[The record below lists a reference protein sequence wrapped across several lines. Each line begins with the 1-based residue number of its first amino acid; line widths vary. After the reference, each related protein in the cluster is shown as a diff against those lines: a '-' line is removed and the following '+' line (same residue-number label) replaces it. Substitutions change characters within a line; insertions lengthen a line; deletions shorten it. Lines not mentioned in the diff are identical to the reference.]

1 MECGAGG
8 AVATDRSSVPLRTT
22 TCVNLC
28 EGITYGRRTGA
39 RISAVLTACARR
51 ALPAVRARGA
61 GVATRV
67 LFVCCRRV
75 CDMASTF
82 LFSFFSVSRT
92 FVHRCRS
99 PGTRRG
105 PAGVRGNR
113 GKSTM
118 SVRDVSSI
126 VRGRQ
131 GPRAENHG
139 RSAARRGMPRSA
151 RRRRA
156 ARARNGQRTRADPKA
171 QSRTPHRE
179 RRRYA
184 GPRERPGANGMGRVR
199 GRLVDDREPAD
210 RFPFAWGIGCHGSV
224 RTAERLAARLASPI
238 DVTYRAVSSWA
249 RHEL

>member
-1 MECGAGG
+1 MNGG
-8 AVATDRSSVPLRTT
+8 GEEFFALSHTPAS
-22 TCVNLC
+22 
-28 EGITYGRRTGA
+28 
-39 RISAVLTACARR
+39 R
-51 ALPAVRARGA
+51 ALFFHKV
-61 GVATRV
+61 GV
-67 LFVCCRRV
+67 
-75 CDMASTF
+75 
-82 LFSFFSVSRT
+82 
-92 FVHRCRS
+92 
-99 PGTRRG
+99 
-105 PAGVRGNR
+105 GNR

-156 ARARNGQRTRADPKA
+156 ARARNAHRAA
-171 QSRTPHRE
+171 TQTAEYSAHRE

>member
-1 MECGAGG
+1 MIWLQRFFSRFFQSAG
-8 AVATDRSSVPLRTT
+8 RSFIV
-22 TCVNLC
+22 V
-28 EGITYGRRTGA
+28 G
-39 RISAVLTACARR
+39 
-51 ALPAVRARGA
+51 LPGRGA
-61 GVATRV
+61 GV
-67 LFVCCRRV
+67 
-75 CDMASTF
+75 
-82 LFSFFSVSRT
+82 
-92 FVHRCRS
+92 
-99 PGTRRG
+99 
-105 PAGVRGNR
+105 GNR

-156 ARARNGQRTRADPKA
+156 ARARNAHELTQTRRVLRTA
-171 QSRTPHRE
+171 TGE

>member
-8 AVATDRSSVPLRTT
+8 AVSTDRSSVPLRTT

-28 EGITYGRRTGA
+28 EGITYGRRT
-39 RISAVLTACARR
+39 R
-51 ALPAVRARGA
+51 AHLRGFDRLRATSVAGRARGA

-105 PAGVRGNR
+105 PAGVGNR

-156 ARARNGQRTRADPKA
+156 ARARNAHELTQTAEYSA
-171 QSRTPHRE
+171 HRE

>member
-82 LFSFFSVSRT
+82 LFSFFQSAG
-92 FVHRCRS
+92 RS
-99 PGTRRG
+99 FIVVRVGARRRG
-105 PAGVRGNR
+105 GVGI
-113 GKSTM
+113 GEQM
-118 SVRDVSSI
+118 SYDVSSI

-156 ARARNGQRTRADPKA
+156 ARARNAHELTQTAEYSAPRTADTTARA
-171 QSRTPHRE
+171 SRE
-179 RRRYA
+179 RTEWDVY
-184 GPRERPGANGMGRVR
+184 
-199 GRLVDDREPAD
+199 VDDREPAD